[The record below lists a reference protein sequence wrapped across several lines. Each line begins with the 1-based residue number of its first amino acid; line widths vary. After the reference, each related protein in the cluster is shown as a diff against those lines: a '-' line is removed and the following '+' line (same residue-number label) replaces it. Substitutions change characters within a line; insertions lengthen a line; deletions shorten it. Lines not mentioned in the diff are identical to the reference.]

1 MIESTIYKL
10 VVVTQ
15 TADPT
20 NMNTNFSIIYC
31 SFLSGLLLAVT
42 VSFEV

>member
-10 VVVTQ
+10 VIVTQ

-20 NMNTNFSIIYC
+20 NMNTNFSIIVVV
-31 SFLSGLLLAVT
+31 LSGLLLAVT

>member
-20 NMNTNFSIIYC
+20 NKNTNYSIIVV
-31 SFLSGLLLAVT
+31 FLSGLLLAVT

>member
-15 TADPT
+15 TADQT
-20 NMNTNFSIIYC
+20 NMNTNFSIIVV
-31 SFLSGLLLAVT
+31 FLSGLLLAVT